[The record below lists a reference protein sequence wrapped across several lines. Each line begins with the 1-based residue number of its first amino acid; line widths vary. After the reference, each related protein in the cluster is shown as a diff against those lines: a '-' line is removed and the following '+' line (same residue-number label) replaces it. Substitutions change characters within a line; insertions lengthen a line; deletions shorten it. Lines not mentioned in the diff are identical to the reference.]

1 MTEQSGSIA
10 RSSEFGF
17 DPTKIW
23 YRQRQHLQTIDG
35 IYRGVQAKITFEGT
49 SYQDVFDKAL
59 KELKEFADKGV
70 GNYGWRS
77 DDDKSKWGQFNE
89 IKLPNHHKYRVVDRT
104 EEGDKGITLS
114 IEHEEG
120 SYRFTGKGKYNIRAI
135 DISDARTEMKSVNQV
150 MEEIKTIVKAVS
162 ET

>member
-1 MTEQSGSIA
+1 MTEQDEPVA

-35 IYRGVQAKITFEGT
+35 MYRGVQAIVTFEGT

-77 DDDKSKWGQFNE
+77 DNDKSKWGQFNE
-89 IKLPNHHKYRVVDRT
+89 IELPNHQIYLVVDKT

-114 IEHEEG
+114 IRHEKG
-120 SYRFTGKGKYNIRAI
+120 NYNFTGKGKYNVRAI
-135 DISDARTEMKSVNQV
+135 DISDVRTEMKSVNQV
-150 MEEIKTIVKAVS
+150 MEEIKAIVEAVS
-162 ET
+162 KN